1 MKAATIKNVIFN
13 PPTTIVFWSNGDK
26 TVVKCD
32 KTEEFDPEKGMAMAI
47 SKHVLGNKGAYYNE
61 FVKYAGKYSNKMLD
75 EKLKVDVKSWNLYYD
90 NAHHEYVTAIR
101 YDGKNYEEI
110 SDFLDSIKKYN
121 KQTNRV
127 MDILIRNPTT
137 MDLLGIVEV
146 GDWVIKRSDIKRPT
160 ICSNKHFN
168 VIYVK
173 GE

>member
-1 MKAATIKNVIFN
+1 
-13 PPTTIVFWSNGDK
+13 
-26 TVVKCD
+26 
-32 KTEEFDPEKGMAMAI
+32 
-47 SKHVLGNKGAYYNE
+47 
-61 FVKYAGKYSNKMLD
+61 
-75 EKLKVDVKSWNLYYD
+75 
-90 NAHHEYVTAIR
+90 
-101 YDGKNYEEI
+101 
-110 SDFLDSIKKYN
+110 
-121 KQTNRV
+121 